1 MANPVTSDQPAP
13 EPQPVPATPSADI
26 PSTGTPSTGTPSTG
40 TPPADVQQA
49 GTAPARL
56 GPGPEQLA
64 AHRISPRFYNA
75 DLAPSRK
82 EGRSWTAYSV
92 FSLWANDVH
101 SLGNYGFAL
110 GLFALGLGAWQI
122 LLALLVGAGLLFVL
136 LTLSGFMGHKTGVPY
151 PVMCR
156 IAFGIHGAQLAASVR
171 GIVAIAWF
179 GIQTY
184 LAANVLNVLLL
195 TLVPGLQSWA
205 EVEFLGLSG
214 LGWFSFT
221 VLWIVQVI
229 IVSYGMEMIRKYEAI
244 AGPIILATFLA
255 LAIWMLVRVDFRIS
269 FSIDDPLTGW
279 EMWTN
284 ILGGGAL
291 WVAIYGTF
299 VLNFSDFTR
308 SAKKRGSIVV
318 GNFWGIPINM
328 LVFGLVVIS
337 LAGAQYTIDGTV
349 ISSPADI
356 VQEIGS
362 PILLALASLSLLVLT
377 IAVNLMAN
385 FVAPTY
391 ALTNLFPRHLNFRK
405 AAIISAIIGFAILPW
420 NLYDSPVVIVY
431 FLGGLGALLGPLFG
445 VIMVDYWVVRKTK
458 VNVPQLYTEAGDGE
472 YFYHH
477 GVNWRAIG
485 AFVPAALLSLI
496 LALVPAFASV
506 SQFSWFLGAGIAAI
520 IYFVI
525 ARRDF
530 TFREVD
536 GEEIAVPTAH

>member
-205 EVEFLGLSG
+205 EVNS
-214 LGWFSFT
+214 
-221 VLWIVQVI
+221 
-229 IVSYGMEMIRKYEAI
+229 
-244 AGPIILATFLA
+244 
-255 LAIWMLVRVDFRIS
+255 
-269 FSIDDPLTGW
+269 
-279 EMWTN
+279 
-284 ILGGGAL
+284 
-291 WVAIYGTF
+291 
-299 VLNFSDFTR
+299 
-308 SAKKRGSIVV
+308 SAS
-318 GNFWGIPINM
+318 
-328 LVFGLVVIS
+328 
-337 LAGAQYTIDGTV
+337 
-349 ISSPADI
+349 ADSA
-356 VQEIGS
+356 GS
-362 PILLALASLSLLVLT
+362 P
-377 IAVNLMAN
+377 
-385 FVAPTY
+385 
-391 ALTNLFPRHLNFRK
+391 
-405 AAIISAIIGFAILPW
+405 
-420 NLYDSPVVIVY
+420 SPCC
-431 FLGGLGALLGPLFG
+431 GSS
-445 VIMVDYWVVRKTK
+445 R
-458 VNVPQLYTEAGDGE
+458 
-472 YFYHH
+472 
-477 GVNWRAIG
+477 
-485 AFVPAALLSLI
+485 
-496 LALVPAFASV
+496 
-506 SQFSWFLGAGIAAI
+506 
-520 IYFVI
+520 
-525 ARRDF
+525 
-530 TFREVD
+530 
-536 GEEIAVPTAH
+536 

>member
-1 MANPVTSDQPAP
+1 MG
-13 EPQPVPATPSADI
+13 PS
-26 PSTGTPSTGTPSTG
+26 
-40 TPPADVQQA
+40 
-49 GTAPARL
+49 
-56 GPGPEQLA
+56 PEQLA
-64 AHRISPRFYNA
+64 AHRISPRFYNS

-92 FSLWANDVH
+92 FTLWANDVH

-122 LLALLVGAGLLFVL
+122 LVALLVGAALLFFL

-151 PVMCR
+151 PVMSR

-184 LAANVLNVLLL
+184 LASSVLNVLLHHPRPQPPVVGRHRVPRSL
-195 TLVPGLQSWA
+195 RSGLVLVHPALDRPGHHCQLRHGDDSK
-205 EVEFLGLSG
+205 VRGDRRTDHPRHLRLSG
-214 LGWFSFT
+214 HLDALSASTSPSPGPDEDALSGWP
-221 VLWIVQVI
+221 
-229 IVSYGMEMIRKYEAI
+229 M
-244 AGPIILATFLA
+244 
-255 LAIWMLVRVDFRIS
+255 WMH
-269 FSIDDPLTGW
+269 
-279 EMWTN
+279 
-284 ILGGGAL
+284 ILGGGSL

-308 SAKKRGSIVV
+308 AAKKKGSIVV

-349 ISSPADI
+349 ITSPADI
-356 VQEIGS
+356 VQTIGN
-362 PILLALASLSLLVLT
+362 PILLALASLALLILT
-377 IAVNLMAN
+377 VAVNLMAN

-391 ALTNLFPRHLNFRK
+391 ALTNMFPRHLNFRS
-405 AAIISAIIGFAILPW
+405 AAIISAVIGFVILPW

-445 VIMVDYWVVRKTK
+445 VIMVDYWVIRKTK

-472 YFYHH
+472 YFYHR
-477 GVNWRAIG
+477 GINWRAIG
-485 AFVPAALLSLI
+485 AFIPASLI
-496 LALVPAFASV
+496 SLVFALVPAFAGFSE
-506 SQFSWFLGAGIAAI
+506 FSWFSGAGIAAI

-525 ARRDF
+525 ARRNF

-536 GEEIAVPTAH
+536 GEEIAVPTTH